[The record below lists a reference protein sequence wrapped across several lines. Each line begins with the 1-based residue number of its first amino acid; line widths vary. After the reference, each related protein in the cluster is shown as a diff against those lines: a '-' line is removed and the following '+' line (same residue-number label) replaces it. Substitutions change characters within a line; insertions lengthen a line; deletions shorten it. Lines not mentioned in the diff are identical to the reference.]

1 MAHAGELANIA
12 RSDHLREHGGRR
24 ELATLLVEQR
34 LAACVNALDKVTS
47 TYRWRGRVQ
56 QDQETLLVIKTT
68 IARYPAVEQAIR
80 AHSKYELPEV
90 LAIPVAAG
98 SSAYLDWVGESV
110 AGNED
115 NTHDALPRPTPAH
128 RIRLARDRE

>member
-1 MAHAGELANIA
+1 MTAVGTHRYASQVSTGCRTAMSSQALLVLTTCGNAADAGSLAA
-12 RSDHLREHGGRR
+12 
-24 ELATLLVEQR
+24 LLVERR

-47 TYRWRGRVQ
+47 TYRWQGRVQ

-68 IARYPAVEQAIR
+68 AARYPAVEQAIR

-98 SSAYLDWVGESV
+98 SSTYLDWVRESV

-115 NTHDALPRPTPAH
+115 
-128 RIRLARDRE
+128 

>member
-1 MAHAGELANIA
+1 MTAVLTRRYASPDLTECGGAVSSETLLVLTTCGNAADAGN
-12 RSDHLREHGGRR
+12 
-24 ELATLLVEQR
+24 LATLLVEQR
-34 LAACVNALDKVTS
+34 LAACVNALGKVTS

-68 IARYPAVEQAIR
+68 AARYPAVEQAIR

-98 SSAYLDWVGESV
+98 SSAYLDWVRESV
-110 AGNED
+110 AASED
-115 NTHDALPRPTPAH
+115 
-128 RIRLARDRE
+128 